1 MIKYYVQYVDN
12 CDPKMKKFKTLEEA
26 KKFTAK
32 FRKNIN
38 VRDDGSWI
46 EYIIAGEI
54 HEADDFY
61 KDMI

>member
-1 MIKYYVQYVDN
+1 
-12 CDPKMKKFKTLEEA
+12 MKKFKTLEAA